1 MFRPANLVTI
11 VGLLVAAFAAP
22 ACLAQWSTDPAQNLV
37 VANGAAEQVQAKL
50 VARADGGFYVSWLDA
65 SSGYSVRLQR
75 LDALGVEQ
83 WAHNGIVVATRS
95 FSSTQDYGL
104 AIDTAGNALLAF
116 RYNDGGGTAQILTQ
130 KISPAGAPL
139 WGSPGIFL
147 TADAGGANAPKI
159 TGTSDGAV
167 GVAWSGSTGALGVQ
181 KLDANGA
188 PLWGASGI
196 SLPPASGFFFL
207 ADLHG
212 DNGGNVIASWSAQL
226 SFADRE
232 LWAQKFAA
240 ADGAALWGAPALK
253 IFDGTVGAMQLG
265 YFPPFLVDGAGG
277 AVFVWYTVG
286 VNSGTVR
293 VQHVDAA
300 GAPAFAQNGV
310 EASGDGSQSHVEPS
324 GAFDSASGDIYALWR
339 ETDIATQSQI
349 GVYAQRIDSSGTRQW
364 GVGGKVLVALGAQD
378 QTQMR
383 ALPATG
389 GLFAAWVSN
398 DAPSPMPIHVARL
411 ASDGS
416 HVWPGNVVDIATG
429 PRTASR
435 LAGAISAAGFAA
447 YTWTAEASGSSGE
460 VRAQNI
466 NIDGSLGNPDLIFE
480 DGFDAD

>member
-1 MFRPANLVTI
+1 
-11 VGLLVAAFAAP
+11 
-22 ACLAQWSTDPAQNLV
+22 
-37 VANGAAEQVQAKL
+37 
-50 VARADGGFYVSWLDA
+50 
-65 SSGYSVRLQR
+65 
-75 LDALGVEQ
+75 
-83 WAHNGIVVATRS
+83 
-95 FSSTQDYGL
+95 
-104 AIDTAGNALLAF
+104 
-116 RYNDGGGTAQILTQ
+116 
-130 KISPAGAPL
+130 
-139 WGSPGIFL
+139 
-147 TADAGGANAPKI
+147 
-159 TGTSDGAV
+159 
-167 GVAWSGSTGALGVQ
+167 
-181 KLDANGA
+181 
-188 PLWGASGI
+188 
-196 SLPPASGFFFL
+196 
-207 ADLHG
+207 
-212 DNGGNVIASWSAQL
+212 
-226 SFADRE
+226 
-232 LWAQKFAA
+232 
-240 ADGAALWGAPALK
+240 
-253 IFDGTVGAMQLG
+253 
-265 YFPPFLVDGAGG
+265 
-277 AVFVWYTVG
+277 
-286 VNSGTVR
+286 
-293 VQHVDAA
+293 
-300 GAPAFAQNGV
+300 
-310 EASGDGSQSHVEPS
+310 VEPS